1 MGSLGTL
8 EPRAQGQGS
17 SLVGNMGWAQAL
29 QVPRRPPLGVR
40 QCQEV
45 GLGYLP

>member
-1 MGSLGTL
+1 MRSLGTL

-29 QVPRRPPLGVR
+29 QVPRPLLGVR
-40 QCQEV
+40 RCQEV